1 LYSVFPFS
9 KYNIPN
15 RVLWI
20 TGLICVLPL
29 LLNVIGIDF
38 GTLTNKIS
46 PYQLTKIAEYEKQS
60 GLKDFLLGR
69 NFHTI
74 FVSFTIAIAFLTVL
88 LSFVDFRIQ
97 GDVST
102 PIVGIALFCA
112 GLLDTFHILVSTQ
125 VIHVPD
131 QQIYLTGFTWF
142 FCRMFHA
149 SILILGVSIFLVRLD
164 LFREENRKNARR
176 FVLYSGIVFVLLTLI
191 TMKILVSRSEIS
203 ILGYPN
209 KNIARNYDLIPL
221 VLYIISAVYL
231 FPKFYER
238 HPSVFSQTL
247 LLSAFPAIATQLY
260 MAFGSEELY
269 DNNFNIAHFMTAFT
283 YFIPFAGISLNYLQT
298 HRSEQRVI
306 RELSREAG
314 RRRHTQE
321 ILSGVLNSSV
331 SVIMG
336 LKAIRNSAGHIIDF
350 EWILINNVSE
360 RIFGL
365 DANNAF
371 GKRMSKLM
379 PQAFAEGWLDLFI
392 KAIDSGQPLSHEYYS
407 AYYNKWLLL
416 VGAKLDDG
424 IAVTISDISKRKN
437 ALKELMDSEKLAV
450 TGRVSRTIA
459 HEVRNPLTNIDLSI
473 QQLKEELKEN
483 GDAAIPYLDIISR
496 NSQRINQLITELL
509 NSSKPTQIEVK
520 ECNVN
525 SLLEDTLQLAIDR
538 IHLKKIR
545 LVKEYS
551 DKVPTVMLDA
561 EKIKT
566 ALLNLIINAVEAMEE
581 NKGILTIRTLNTT
594 NRCIIEVEDNGSGIS
609 KENLDNLFVPFFS
622 KKSKGMG
629 LGLTAAQNI
638 IITHKGTI
646 DVESTVGKG
655 TKFIVAF

>member
-1 LYSVFPFS
+1 LSQLFSLS

-15 RVLWI
+15 RILWVTCI
-20 TGLICVLPL
+20 GCILPL
-29 LLNVIGIDF
+29 LFNLVGIDF
-38 GTLTNKIS
+38 GTITSKIS
-46 PYQLTKIAEYEKQS
+46 PYQFSKIVEYERQS
-60 GLKDFLLGR
+60 ELKDFLLGR

-125 VIHVPD
+125 VIRVPE
-131 QQIYLTGFTWF
+131 QQVYLTAFTWF

-149 SILILGVSIFLVRLD
+149 SILILGVSIILLRLD
-164 LFREENRKNARR
+164 LFREENRKKARR
-176 FVLYSGIVFVLLTLI
+176 FVIYSGVVFVLLTLI
-191 TMKILVSRSEIS
+191 TMKILITRSEITL
-203 ILGYPN
+203 LGYPN
-209 KNIARNYDLIPL
+209 KNIARGYDLIPL
-221 VLYIISAVYL
+221 LLYIILAAYL

-260 MAFGSEELY
+260 MAFGSDEMY
-269 DNNFNIAHFMTAFT
+269 DNNFNISHFMTAFT
-283 YFIPFAGISLNYLQT
+283 YFIPFVGISLNYLQT

-306 RELSREAG
+306 LELSKEAN
-314 RRRHTQE
+314 RRRKTQE

-336 LKAIRNSAGHIIDF
+336 LKAIRNATGHIIDF

-360 RIFGL
+360 RTFGL
-365 DANNAF
+365 DSSKVY

-379 PQAFAEGWLDLFI
+379 PQVFAEGWLELFI
-392 KAIDSGQPLSHEYYS
+392 KVIDSGQPLNFEYYS
-407 AYYNKWLLL
+407 SHYNKWLLM

-424 IAVTISDISKRKN
+424 IAITISDISKRKN
-437 ALKELMDSEKLAV
+437 ALKELMDAEKLAV

-459 HEVRNPLTNIDLSI
+459 HEVRNPLTNIDLSL
-473 QQLKEELKEN
+473 QQLKDELKEN
-483 GDAAIPYLDIISR
+483 SAAAAPYLDIISR

-509 NSSKPTQIEVK
+509 NSSKPTQIEVIK
-520 ECNVN
+520 CNVN
-525 SLLEDTLQLAIDR
+525 TLLDDTLQLAIDR
-538 IHLKKIR
+538 IHLKKIK
-545 LVKEYS
+545 LVKQYGE
-551 DKVPTVMLDA
+551 KIPQVMLDA

-581 NKGILTIRTLNTT
+581 DKGVLTIRTHEAA
-594 NRCIIEVEDNGSGIS
+594 NRCVIEIEDNGSGIS
-609 KENLDNLFVPFFS
+609 KENLENLFVPFFS

-638 IITHKGTI
+638 IISHKGTI
-646 DVESTVGKG
+646 DVESVIGKG
-655 TKFIVAF
+655 TKFTVTF

>member
-1 LYSVFPFS
+1 MA
-9 KYNIPN
+9 
-15 RVLWI
+15 
-20 TGLICVLPL
+20 
-29 LLNVIGIDF
+29 
-38 GTLTNKIS
+38 KI
-46 PYQLTKIAEYEKQS
+46 QEYERQS
-60 GLKDFLLGR
+60 ELKDFLLGR

-88 LSFVDFRIQ
+88 LSFIDFRIK

-125 VIHVPD
+125 VIRIPD
-131 QQIYLTGFTWF
+131 QQVYLTAFTWF

-176 FVLYSGIVFVLLTLI
+176 FVIYSGIVFVLLTLI
-191 TMKILVSRSEIS
+191 TMKILINRSDIAS
-203 ILGYPN
+203 IGYPN
-209 KNIARNYDLIPL
+209 KNIAREYDLIPL
-221 VLYIISAVYL
+221 ILYILSAVYI

-247 LLSAFPAIATQLY
+247 LLSSFPAIATQLY
-260 MAFGSEELY
+260 MAFGSDEMY
-269 DNNFNIAHFMTAFT
+269 DNSFNIAHFMTAFT

-306 RELSREAG
+306 RELNREAS
-314 RRRHTQE
+314 RRRQVQE
-321 ILSGVLNSSV
+321 VLSGVLNSSV
-331 SVIMG
+331 SVVMG

-350 EWILINNVSE
+350 EWILMNEMSE
-360 RIFGL
+360 RIFGIE
-365 DANNAF
+365 AATTY
-371 GKRMSKLM
+371 GKRMSRIM
-379 PQAFAEGWLDLFI
+379 PQALAEGWLELFI
-392 KAIDSGQPLSHEYYS
+392 KVIDSGHPLNHEYFS
-407 AYYNKWLLL
+407 PYYNKWLLL
-416 VGAKLDDG
+416 VGAKLGDG
-424 IAVTISDISKRKN
+424 IAVTVNDISKRKN
-437 ALKELMDSEKLAV
+437 AQKELMDAEKLAV

-459 HEVRNPLTNIDLSI
+459 HEVRNPLTNIDLSL
-473 QQLKEELKEN
+473 QQLKEELKT
-483 GDAAIPYLDIISR
+483 DSAAAAPFLDIISR
-496 NSQRINQLITELL
+496 NSMRINQLITELL

-525 SLLEDTLQLAIDR
+525 DVLDETLQLAIDR
-538 IHLKKIR
+538 IHLKKIK

-551 DKVPTVMLDA
+551 SNIPKVMLDA
-561 EKIKT
+561 EKIQT

-581 NKGILTIRTLNTT
+581 EKGVLTIRTRNAA
-594 NRCIIEVEDNGSGIS
+594 NRCVIEVEDNGSGIS
-609 KENLDNLFVPFFS
+609 KENLENLFVPFFS

-638 IITHKGTI
+638 IISHKGTI

-655 TKFIVAF
+655 TKFTVTF

>member
-1 LYSVFPFS
+1 MFS
-9 KYNIPN
+9 IYRYNISKP
-15 RVLWI
+15 VPWLVGI
-20 TGLICVLPL
+20 ICVLPL
-29 LLNVIGIDF
+29 ALNFAGIDF
-38 GTLTNKIS
+38 GTVTSQIS
-46 PYQLTKIAEYEKQS
+46 PYQMTKISEYEHQS
-60 GLKDFLLGR
+60 ELKDFLLGR
-69 NFHTI
+69 NLHTI

-88 LSFVDFRIQ
+88 LSFIDFRIK

-131 QQIYLTGFTWF
+131 QQIYLTAFTWF

-164 LFREENRKNARR
+164 LFREENRKNAKK
-176 FVLYSGIVFVLLTLI
+176 FVIYSGIVFVLLTLI
-191 TMKILVSRSEIS
+191 TMKILLNRSEIPL
-203 ILGYPN
+203 LGYPN
-209 KNIARNYDLIPL
+209 KNLARSYDLIPL

-231 FPKFYER
+231 FPKFYKL

-269 DNNFNIAHFMTAFT
+269 DNSFNIAHFMTAFT
-283 YFIPFAGISLNYLQT
+283 YFIPFVGISLNYLQT
-298 HRSEQRVI
+298 HKSEQRVI
-306 RELSREAG
+306 NELSREAA
-314 RRRHTQE
+314 RRRGTEE

-331 SVIMG
+331 SSIMG
-336 LKAIRNSAGHIIDF
+336 LKAIRNAAGHIIDF
-350 EWILINNVSE
+350 EWILINKVSD

-365 DANNAF
+365 DSENSF
-371 GKRMSKLM
+371 GKQMSKLM
-379 PQAFAEGWLDLFI
+379 PVAFAEGWLDLFI
-392 KAIDSGQPLSHEYYS
+392 KVIDSGQPLSHEYFS
-407 AYYNKWLLL
+407 PHFNKWLQL
-416 VGAKLDDG
+416 VGTKLDDG

-437 ALKELMDSEKLAV
+437 ALKELVDAEKLAV

-459 HEVRNPLTNIDLSI
+459 HEVRNPLTNIDLSL
-473 QQLKEELKEN
+473 QQLKDEMKEN
-483 GDAAIPYLDIISR
+483 AEAAGPYFDIIAR

-509 NSSKPTQIEVK
+509 NSSKPTEIEVT
-520 ECNVN
+520 ECNIN
-525 SLLEDTLQLAIDR
+525 TLLDDTLHLAIDR
-538 IHLKKIR
+538 IHLKKIN
-545 LVKEYS
+545 LVKKYAKELL
-551 DKVPTVMLDA
+551 PVMLDA
-561 EKIKT
+561 EKIKL

-581 NKGILTIRTLNTT
+581 EKGVLTIRTRNAAH
-594 NRCIIEVEDNGSGIS
+594 RCIIEIEDNGSGIS

-655 TKFIVAF
+655 TKFTVTF

>member
-1 LYSVFPFS
+1 MFPLS
-9 KYNIPN
+9 KYNIPD
-15 RVLWI
+15 RVLWVI
-20 TGLICVLPL
+20 GIVCVLPL
-29 LLNVIGIDF
+29 LMNIVGIDF
-38 GTLTNKIS
+38 GTVTNKIS
-46 PYQLTKIAEYEKQS
+46 PYQWTKIQEYEHQDE
-60 GLKDFLLGR
+60 LKDFLLGR

-88 LSFVDFRIQ
+88 LSFIDFRIQ

-112 GLLDTFHILVSTQ
+112 GLLDTFHILISTQ
-125 VIHVPD
+125 VINIPEH
-131 QQIYLTGFTWF
+131 QTYLTAFTWF

-164 LFREENRKNARR
+164 LFREENRRNARR
-176 FVLYSGIVFVLLTLI
+176 FVIYSGVVFVLLTLI

-209 KNIARNYDLIPL
+209 KNIARSYDLIPL

-260 MAFGSEELY
+260 MTFGSEELY

-306 RELSREAG
+306 RELSREAA
-314 RRRHTQE
+314 RRRRTQE

-336 LKAIRNSAGHIIDF
+336 LKAIRNAAGHIIDF

-360 RIFGL
+360 RIFGINSN
-365 DANNAF
+365 DAF
-371 GKRMSKLM
+371 GKRLSKVM
-379 PQAFAEGWLDLFI
+379 PHAFAEGWLDLFI
-392 KAIDSGQPLSHEYYS
+392 KVIDSGHPLNHEYFS
-407 AYYNKWLLL
+407 PHYNKWLLM

-424 IAVTISDISKRKN
+424 LALTISDISKRKN
-437 ALKELMDSEKLAV
+437 ALKELMDAEKLAV

-473 QQLKEELKEN
+473 QQLREELNDKAE
-483 GDAAIPYLDIISR
+483 AAAPFLDIISR

-520 ECNVN
+520 ACSINTV
-525 SLLEDTLQLAIDR
+525 LDDTLQLAIDR
-538 IHLKKIR
+538 IHLKKIK

-551 DKVPTVMLDA
+551 ENVPTVMLDT

-566 ALLNLIINAVEAMEE
+566 AFLNLFINAVEAMEE
-581 NKGILTIRTLNTT
+581 GKGILTVRTLNTA

-609 KENLDNLFVPFFS
+609 KENLENLFVPFFS
-622 KKSKGMG
+622 RKSKGMG

-638 IITHKGTI
+638 IISHKGTI

-655 TKFIVAF
+655 TKFIVTF

>member
-1 LYSVFPFS
+1 MFSLS
-9 KYNIPN
+9 KYNIPKS
-15 RVLWI
+15 VLWI
-20 TGLICVLPL
+20 TGAVCVLPL
-29 LLNVIGIDF
+29 LLNIIGVDF
-38 GTLTNKIS
+38 GTVTSKIS
-46 PYQLTKIAEYEKQS
+46 PYQITKIQEYEHQNE
-60 GLKDFLLGR
+60 LKDFLQGR

-74 FVSFTIAIAFLTVL
+74 FVSFTIAIAFLTVM
-88 LSFVDFRIQ
+88 LSFIDFRIK

-125 VIHVPD
+125 VIHVPA
-131 QQIYLTGFTWF
+131 QQLYLTAFTWF

-164 LFREENRKNARR
+164 LFREENRQNARR

-191 TMKILVSRSEIS
+191 TMKILVSKSEIS
-203 ILGYPN
+203 LAGYPN
-209 KNIARNYDLIPL
+209 KNIARSYDLIPL
-221 VLYIISAVYL
+221 VLYIVSAVYI
-231 FPKFYER
+231 FPKFYQR

-283 YFIPFAGISLNYLQT
+283 YFIPFAGISLNYLET

-314 RRRHTQE
+314 RRRRTQE

-336 LKAIRNSAGHIIDF
+336 LKAIRNAAGHIIDF

-360 RIFGL
+360 RTFGL
-365 DANNAF
+365 DATSAF

-379 PQAFAEGWLDLFI
+379 PQAFAEGWLELFI
-392 KAIDSGQPLSHEYYS
+392 KVIDSGQPLNHEYFS
-407 AYYNKWLLL
+407 PHFNKWLLL

-437 ALKELMDSEKLAV
+437 ALKELMDAEKLAV

-459 HEVRNPLTNIDLSI
+459 HEVRNPLTNIDLSL
-473 QQLKEELKEN
+473 QQLKDELKEN
-483 GDAAIPYLDIISR
+483 AEAAAPYLDIISR

-520 ECNVN
+520 ESDVN
-525 SLLEDTLQLAIDR
+525 TLLDDTLQLAIDR
-538 IHLKKIR
+538 IHLKKIK
-545 LVKEYS
+545 LVKEFG
-551 DKVPTVMLDA
+551 DQLPLVMLDR

-566 ALLNLIINAVEAMEE
+566 ALLNFIINAVEAMEE
-581 NKGILTIRTLNTT
+581 EKGILTIRTRNTA
-594 NRCIIEVEDNGSGIS
+594 NRCIIEIEDNGTGIS
-609 KENLDNLFVPFFS
+609 NENLDNLFVPFFS

-646 DVESTVGKG
+646 DVESKVGKG
-655 TKFIVAF
+655 TKFTVTF